1 MKNIDQLILEIENL
15 KNENLALKKEL
26 SSKSFLIDHLP
37 CMVSWVNRDLKYIS
51 VNKNLEEFLGMKT
64 SDIQNKK
71 VGELFDQKD
80 EFSNFIKEFFSQD
93 TLDSQR
99 EINSFVNNE
108 ERCFYIRAQK
118 YNDNQEA
125 ILIGFDITDKK
136 QIENQLQHNDKI
148 RAIAQLA
155 TSIVHEIKNPLMII
169 KGNCELLENCFDE
182 LEEDKKMSMIQKVHQ
197 TSDRIF
203 NIIEGLKNLARD
215 DFNDLLVPTKIMKI
229 IDETTSILKAKM
241 LDENINFKITKE
253 LLDQNLLITC
263 IEGQIIQI
271 LVNLITNSMDEMPK
285 YKEKWI
291 ELKIKESD
299 ENIKISVQDSGN
311 PIEANIIKK
320 IFTPYYTTKPKGVG
334 TGLGLSICLSLAK
347 KNNASLEYTSE
358 NKHPT
363 FNLIFSKLPS

>member
-1 MKNIDQLILEIENL
+1 MQNIDQLLLEIQNLKQENL
-15 KNENLALKKEL
+15 SLKKEL
-26 SSKSFLIDHLP
+26 NSKSFLIDHLP

-51 VNKNLEEFLGMKT
+51 VNKNLEEFLGMST
-64 SDIQNKK
+64 SDIHDKK

-80 EFSNFIKEFFSQD
+80 EFSNFIKEFFSTD
-93 TLDSQR
+93 ISDSQR
-99 EINSFVNNE
+99 EINSFVNNQ

-136 QIENQLQHNDKI
+136 QLENQLQHNDKI

-169 KGNCELLENCFDE
+169 KGNCELLEHSFEE
-182 LEEDKKMSMIQKVHQ
+182 LEEDKKIAMVQKVHH

-215 DFNDLLVPTKIMKI
+215 DFNDLLVPTKLMKI
-229 IDETTSILKAKM
+229 IDETSSILKPKM
-241 LDENINFKITKE
+241 TQENINFKITNN
-253 LLDQNLLITC
+253 LQDQNLSITC

-271 LVNLITNSMDEMPK
+271 LANLITNSMDEMPK
-285 YKEKWI
+285 YKDKWI
-291 ELKIKESD
+291 ELKLEETNK
-299 ENIKISVQDSGN
+299 NIKVIVSDSGA
-311 PIEANIIKK
+311 PIEPKAIGK
-320 IFTPYYTTKPKGVG
+320 IFAPYYTTKPKGIG

-347 KNNASLEYTSE
+347 KNNANLEYLQDSK
-358 NKHPT
+358 NPT
-363 FNLIFSKLPS
+363 FVLTISK